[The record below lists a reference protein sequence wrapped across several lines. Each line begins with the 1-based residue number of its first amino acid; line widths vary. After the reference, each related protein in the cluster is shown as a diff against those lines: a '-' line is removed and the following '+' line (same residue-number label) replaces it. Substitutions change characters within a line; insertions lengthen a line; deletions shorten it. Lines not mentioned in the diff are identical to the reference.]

1 MGRRVHPSTGI
12 AGRSAVPTPDDPQNA
27 NCYNIAAIGPT
38 ASAASIMDHDS
49 QPPAKTRNKDEVLG
63 NVTAK
68 SFESAPLM
76 MTADEL
82 AETLCISLRQV
93 WRLKAKGDLP
103 KPVTIG
109 RNVRWRR
116 SDILQWIEEGCP
128 SSSSLLN
135 SLIYNLVLRPIYFL
149 RG

>member
-1 MGRRVHPSTGI
+1 MDT
-12 AGRSAVPTPDDPQNA
+12 DPQPAAANA
-27 NCYNIAAIGPT
+27 R
-38 ASAASIMDHDS
+38 
-49 QPPAKTRNKDEVLG
+49 KKDDALS
-63 NVTAK
+63 NVTTK
-68 SFESAPLM
+68 SFESAPMM

-103 KPVTIG
+103 KPVNIG

-116 SDILQWIEEGCP
+116 SDIIEWIEAGCP

-135 SLIYNLVLRPIYFL
+135 SLLYNLILRPYYFL

>member
-1 MGRRVHPSTGI
+1 M
-12 AGRSAVPTPDDPQNA
+12 DNDP
-27 NCYNIAAIGPT
+27 
-38 ASAASIMDHDS
+38 
-49 QPPAKTRNKDEVLG
+49 PPAAAKARKKDDALG

-76 MTADEL
+76 MTAEEL
-82 AETLCISLRQV
+82 ADTLCISLRQV

-116 SDILQWIEEGCP
+116 SDILQWIEAGCP
-128 SSSSLLN
+128 SSSSLIN
-135 SLIYNLVLRPIYFL
+135 SLIYNLVLRPIFYL

>member
-1 MGRRVHPSTGI
+1 MFVRNT
-12 AGRSAVPTPDDPQNA
+12 A
-27 NCYNIAAIGPT
+27 NNSLAAIVMEKKPSNSSRAGGNGPLPDIN
-38 ASAASIMDHDS
+38 AEKFA
-49 QPPAKTRNKDEVLG
+49 N
-63 NVTAK
+63 
-68 SFESAPLM
+68 APLM

-103 KPVTIG
+103 KPVAIG

-116 SDILQWIEEGCP
+116 SDIVQWIEEGCP

-135 SLIYNLVLRPIYFL
+135 SLLYHLILRPYLFL

>member
-1 MGRRVHPSTGI
+1 MEKKPSNSSR
-12 AGRSAVPTPDDPQNA
+12 AGENGPLSDINA
-27 NCYNIAAIGPT
+27 EKVAN
-38 ASAASIMDHDS
+38 
-49 QPPAKTRNKDEVLG
+49 
-63 NVTAK
+63 
-68 SFESAPLM
+68 APLM

-116 SDILQWIEEGCP
+116 SDIVEWIEAGCP

-135 SLIYNLVLRPIYFL
+135 SLLYNLILRPYFFL

>member
-1 MGRRVHPSTGI
+1 MDTEPQP
-12 AGRSAVPTPDDPQNA
+12 APTKARKKDDA
-27 NCYNIAAIGPT
+27 
-38 ASAASIMDHDS
+38 
-49 QPPAKTRNKDEVLG
+49 LG
-63 NVTAK
+63 NISAK

-76 MTADEL
+76 MTAEEL

-116 SDILQWIEEGCP
+116 TDILKWIEEGCP

>member
-1 MGRRVHPSTGI
+1 MEKKANAS
-12 AGRSAVPTPDDPQNA
+12 RSAQSGEKEPLPEITAEKFA
-27 NCYNIAAIGPT
+27 N
-38 ASAASIMDHDS
+38 
-49 QPPAKTRNKDEVLG
+49 
-63 NVTAK
+63 
-68 SFESAPLM
+68 APLM

-116 SDILQWIEEGCP
+116 SDILQWIEAGCP
-128 SSSSLLN
+128 SSSSLIN
-135 SLIYNLVLRPIYFL
+135 SLIYNLVLRPIYYL

>member
-1 MGRRVHPSTGI
+1 MEKKQSNSRTSS
-12 AGRSAVPTPDDPQNA
+12 AGGDGSLPDISVEKFA
-27 NCYNIAAIGPT
+27 N
-38 ASAASIMDHDS
+38 
-49 QPPAKTRNKDEVLG
+49 
-63 NVTAK
+63 
-68 SFESAPLM
+68 APLM

-82 AETLCISLRQV
+82 AKTLCISLRQV

-103 KPVTIG
+103 KPVSIG

-116 SDILQWIEEGCP
+116 SDIEEWIKAGCP

-135 SLIYNLVLRPIYFL
+135 SLLYHLILRPYLFL

>member
-1 MGRRVHPSTGI
+1 
-12 AGRSAVPTPDDPQNA
+12 
-27 NCYNIAAIGPT
+27 
-38 ASAASIMDHDS
+38 MDNDS
-49 QPPAKTRNKDEVLG
+49 RPPAKAKKKDEVLG

-68 SFESAPLM
+68 SFDSAPMM

-82 AETLCISLRQV
+82 AGTLCISLRQV

-103 KPVTIG
+103 KPVSIG

-116 SDILQWIEEGCP
+116 SDIVEWIEAGRP

-135 SLIYNLVLRPIYFL
+135 SLLYNLILRPYFFL